1 MYLSF
6 GLITS
11 SASVKKKCCVLAW
24 FWFKCWSFNVTLLW
38 KILFLPSY
46 LCWMIASFKLIIVYS
61 SWIFL
66 IASESYLISDFLK
79 LDIQN
84 TKPGDVG
91 GSCILFF
98 VFFCFFLFCFVFFKS
113 RVFLSFLNCSLIYFN
128 VVKTKFQFT

>member
-1 MYLSF
+1 
-6 GLITS
+6 
-11 SASVKKKCCVLAW
+11 
-24 FWFKCWSFNVTLLW
+24 
-38 KILFLPSY
+38 
-46 LCWMIASFKLIIVYS
+46 MIASFKLIIVYS

>member
-1 MYLSF
+1 
-6 GLITS
+6 
-11 SASVKKKCCVLAW
+11 
-24 FWFKCWSFNVTLLW
+24 
-38 KILFLPSY
+38 
-46 LCWMIASFKLIIVYS
+46 MIAPFKLIIVYS
-61 SWIFL
+61 SWFFLFFFL
-66 IASESYLISDFLK
+66 IASGSYLISDFLK

-98 VFFCFFLFCFVFFKS
+98 VFFLFCFVFFKS